1 MVTYLAVPY
10 SEKDKAKILGAKWDP
25 SLKQWYTENNNKNLS
40 LLLNEYSVNNEP
52 VILVGEDREYGGNN
66 LFVDLI
72 PTSCWF
78 TNVRS
83 SIHQK
88 DWDRVRKHIYQR
100 VNFICEC
107 CNINTK
113 ELEAHERWNYDN
125 ITKVQKLKRLVAL
138 CHQCHQATHMG
149 LAQIKNKEIE
159 ATNHLKKVRNFSEN
173 ECNLHI
179 SNAFNT
185 WKERNKYDWTLD
197 ITLITDN
204 GIKIR

>member
-1 MVTYLAVPY
+1 
-10 SEKDKAKILGAKWDP
+10 
-25 SLKQWYTENNNKNLS
+25 
-40 LLLNEYSVNNEP
+40 
-52 VILVGEDREYGGNN
+52 
-66 LFVDLI
+66 
-72 PTSCWF
+72 
-78 TNVRS
+78 
-83 SIHQK
+83 
-88 DWDRVRKHIYQR
+88 
-100 VNFICEC
+100 
-107 CNINTK
+107 
-113 ELEAHERWNYDN
+113 
-125 ITKVQKLKRLVAL
+125 
-138 CHQCHQATHMG
+138 MG